1 MQVVKYSYSKGGNF
15 CSNAQK
21 NDILIKTLGGD
32 SYFNNQKL
40 VMPFSCQPQHS
51 FIFIGT
57 YCHPEGQAKANA
69 QPGWLNIHTKETNPW
84 RSWRSFHLNIL
95 HLDFWFGPSRTTLYT
110 QCTNCQLYST
120 LQLISAWCQPGGEGC
135 LEKLKLR
142 LTQPSS

>member
-1 MQVVKYSYSKGGNF
+1 MISMFHFLRNICLIFLFAVHVIIFLINILLFSTKCCSMLGYKYDKQFTHEILQVVKYSYSKGGNF

-69 QPGWLNIHTKETNPW
+69 QPGWLNIHTKETNP
-84 RSWRSFHLNIL
+84 
-95 HLDFWFGPSRTTLYT
+95 
-110 QCTNCQLYST
+110 
-120 LQLISAWCQPGGEGC
+120 
-135 LEKLKLR
+135 
-142 LTQPSS
+142 